1 MILWV
6 HNNKIFFTI
15 IHFLCINFNM
25 SGKKGRFLEKT
36 GNQKGQET
44 TPVPFVTY
52 EALRICG
59 IFLYLP
65 NN

>member
-1 MILWV
+1 MKILY
-6 HNNKIFFTI
+6 IFSIPNTI
-15 IHFLCINFNM
+15 YQE
-25 SGKKGRFLEKT
+25 KKGRFSEKT
-36 GNQKGQET
+36 GDIFTFSQILKGQET

-59 IFLYLP
+59 IFLYFP